1 MRKIHKEQA
10 ENFIGLIASAHD
22 EIKAALEKKN
32 IPLALRLLSD
42 CQEGAI
48 ALGDM
53 IEKTAGNEGTKVIT
67 LLEEYCELL
76 YQLHEQLSSE
86 QLADGRMLN
95 GKKGCKALHRFLINI
110 RNGIKEIKVH
120 REAVFLP
127 YKASMW
133 DSLESVWMA
142 AEEDPD
148 CDAYVIPI
156 PYYDRN
162 PDGSLGEIHY
172 EINQYPD
179 YVPVMQYDD
188 YDFEKRRPDMIF
200 IHNPYDEYNYVTSV
214 PPFFYSKNLKQFTEK
229 LVYIP
234 YFVLDEVDMDNEQA
248 VADVSKF
255 CLLEGVVHADQV
267 IVQSENM
274 RQVYIRVLTKA
285 MGERSRG
292 YWEKKILGLGSPK
305 VDKVLNTRK
314 ESLDIPEE
322 WMQLICKP
330 DGSWKKIIFYNT
342 SVTALLQ
349 HSERMIAKIRDVFR
363 IFYEN
368 REKVTL
374 LWRPHPLIEAT
385 IKSMRPELWE
395 EYRKL
400 VEEYR
405 ARGWGIYDDSADL
418 DRAVEICDV
427 YYGDPSSVV
436 WLCQAKK
443 KPVIYQNIDVSIE
456 RGKLWVADALI
467 YHDRLYILTSNT
479 CSLFEYDMRS
489 GKLNLCGVVGNYQN
503 QCFTCMTVCGTKIY
517 IAPYEAD
524 IVSVYDIE
532 KRQFESI
539 QLAHR
544 AGKRKNKYY
553 HMAFSFQK
561 KVYFLGGLYS
571 TMMCIDTESSI
582 ASEMSDWI
590 GDFEKKYGC
599 EAAISNTDTICI
611 VDHCFWVALMKDNI
625 LLQYDMLTG
634 EYCFWNVGSKQME
647 YATVNYDGNYFWL
660 SGTEKAI
667 VRWKM
672 ETNEIKEITDFPVN
686 FKTREGKITE
696 FFRSGHIWKGS
707 IYYAPSDANMFVKLD
722 LSTEQIHEIK
732 DIESTQCCFNMV
744 VLSEDE
750 MYIYIGDRE
759 TSAFGDSC
767 LIKGDDE
774 CRQYWLR
781 FSVQDDLNINRIREI
796 ACMGEIIMEN
806 HPLCSLKLSQLLED
820 RDMVQDGTR
829 GMVGKKIFGK
839 VDM

>member
-22 EIKAALEKKN
+22 EIKAALEKRN

-95 GKKGCKALHRFLINI
+95 RKKGCKALHRFLINI

-188 YDFEKRRPDMIF
+188 YDFEGRRPDMIF

-214 PPFFYSKNLKQFTEK
+214 HPFFYSKNLKQFTEK

-234 YFVLDEVDMDNEQA
+234 YFVLGEVDINNGQA
-248 VADVSKF
+248 VADMSRF
-255 CLLEGVVHADQV
+255 CLLEGVMHAHQV

-314 ESLDIPEE
+314 EDLDIPEE
-322 WMQLICKP
+322 WMKVIWKP

-342 SVTALLQ
+342 TVTALLQ
-349 HSERMIAKIRDVFR
+349 HNEQYLVKMRDVFR
-363 IFYEN
+363 VFYES
-368 REKVTL
+368 RDEVAL
-374 LWRPHPLIEAT
+374 LWRPHPLFAST
-385 IKSMRPELWE
+385 IAAMRPELGE
-395 EYRKL
+395 EYREI
-400 VEEYR
+400 VNRYR
-405 ARGWGIYDDSADL
+405 EAGWGIYDDSADM
-418 DRAVEICDV
+418 DRAVAVSDA
-427 YYGDPSSVV
+427 YYGDGSSVV
-436 WLCQAKK
+436 PLYQETG
-443 KPVIYQNIDVSIE
+443 KPVMIQ
-456 RGKLWVADALI
+456 
-467 YHDRLYILTSNT
+467 
-479 CSLFEYDMRS
+479 
-489 GKLNLCGVVGNYQN
+489 
-503 QCFTCMTVCGTKIY
+503 
-517 IAPYEAD
+517 APM
-524 IVSVYDIE
+524 IV
-532 KRQFESI
+532 
-539 QLAHR
+539 
-544 AGKRKNKYY
+544 
-553 HMAFSFQK
+553 
-561 KVYFLGGLYS
+561 
-571 TMMCIDTESSI
+571 
-582 ASEMSDWI
+582 
-590 GDFEKKYGC
+590 
-599 EAAISNTDTICI
+599 
-611 VDHCFWVALMKDNI
+611 
-625 LLQYDMLTG
+625 
-634 EYCFWNVGSKQME
+634 
-647 YATVNYDGNYFWL
+647 
-660 SGTEKAI
+660 
-667 VRWKM
+667 
-672 ETNEIKEITDFPVN
+672 
-686 FKTREGKITE
+686 
-696 FFRSGHIWKGS
+696 
-707 IYYAPSDANMFVKLD
+707 
-722 LSTEQIHEIK
+722 
-732 DIESTQCCFNMV
+732 
-744 VLSEDE
+744 
-750 MYIYIGDRE
+750 
-759 TSAFGDSC
+759 
-767 LIKGDDE
+767 
-774 CRQYWLR
+774 
-781 FSVQDDLNINRIREI
+781 
-796 ACMGEIIMEN
+796 
-806 HPLCSLKLSQLLED
+806 
-820 RDMVQDGTR
+820 
-829 GMVGKKIFGK
+829 
-839 VDM
+839 